1 MGTGGRLELVS
12 WGRPGTR
19 VTRLELF
26 YDVVFVFAFLN
37 VTTLTSENLTGV
49 ALFEMFLVLALLW
62 SCWSGFAALGNFV
75 RADQAIM
82 PAIGF
87 GIMASIFVLALT
99 TDVAFFDEPGGLD
112 GPLVFATAYLLT
124 WLIKIV
130 TFWVGVR
137 VLSRRRALLLTLPTT
152 GGAVLILIA
161 AVLPDMFFDGTVA
174 LGVRLGLWVVALS
187 FEYAT
192 ALMLIRTEWQVRSA
206 GHLAERHGL
215 IVLVALGES
224 VIALGLG
231 AAERTGRPI
240 TWWAIYAAGVTLG
253 IIFALWWLY
262 FDTLAL
268 AMEQHLH
275 GVRGAERI
283 PLIRDVY
290 TYLHL
295 ALIVGII
302 FFALGIKRMLARLTD
317 PDVLASRNI
326 FGGLELLSLYG
337 GLVVYLLA
345 LVAMQ
350 WRMFHRLARRPLVA
364 AGLLTVSAP
373 VLLSL
378 PTLVD
383 LTLIGVVFVVLALM
397 QIGRDRQVR
406 RRVRSLALEEQVAL
420 EDEANV
426 FRGRRL

>member
-1 MGTGGRLELVS
+1 MGTGGRSDLVS
-12 WGRPGTR
+12 WGRPGSR

-37 VTTLTSENLTGV
+37 VTTLTSEQLTAV
-49 ALFEMFLVLALLW
+49 ALIETLLVLALLW
-62 SCWSGFAALGNFV
+62 SCWTGFAALGNLV
-75 RADQAIM
+75 RADQGIM
-82 PAIGF
+82 PAVGF
-87 GIMASIFVLALT
+87 GVMASIFVLALT
-99 TDVAFFDEPGGLD
+99 TDVAFDDEPGGLV

-124 WLIKIV
+124 WLTKIV
-130 TFWVGVR
+130 AFWASVTVS
-137 VLSRRRALLLTLPTT
+137 SRRRAVLLTLPAT

-161 AVLPDMFFDGTVA
+161 AVLPDMLFGERVA
-174 LGVRLGLWVVALS
+174 LGVRLGLWMVALS
-187 FEYAT
+187 FEYT
-192 ALMLIRTEWQVRSA
+192 VALLLIRTTWQVRSA

-215 IVLVALGES
+215 IVLVALGEL

-240 TWWAIYAAGVTLG
+240 SWWAIYAAGVTLS

-275 GVRGAERI
+275 GVRGPERI
-283 PLIRDVY
+283 PLVRDVY

-295 ALIVGII
+295 PLIVGII
-302 FFALGIKRMLARLTD
+302 FFALGIKRMIARLTD
-317 PDVLASRNI
+317 PAVLPNQDT

-350 WRMFHRLARRPLVA
+350 WRMFHRLARRPLIG
-364 AGLLTVSAP
+364 AGVLAVSAP
-373 VLLSL
+373 ALLSL
-378 PTLVD
+378 PSLANLTLVG
-383 LTLIGVVFVVLALM
+383 TVFVVLVLV
-397 QIGRDRQVR
+397 QVGRDGPVR
-406 RRVRSLALEEQVAL
+406 RRVRRLALEEQLAL

-426 FRGRRL
+426 FRRRL

>member
-1 MGTGGRLELVS
+1 MGTGGRSDLVS

-37 VTTLTSENLTGV
+37 VTTLTSEQLTAV
-49 ALFEMFLVLALLW
+49 ALIEILLVLALLW
-62 SCWSGFAALGNFV
+62 SCWTGFAALGNLV
-75 RADQAIM
+75 RADQGIM
-82 PAIGF
+82 PAVGF
-87 GIMASIFVLALT
+87 GVMASIFVLALT
-99 TDVAFFDEPGGLD
+99 TDVAFYDEPGGLV

-130 TFWVGVR
+130 AFWAGVT
-137 VLSRRRALLLTLPTT
+137 VSSRRRAVLLTLPAT

-161 AVLPDMFFDGTVA
+161 AVLPDMLFGERVA
-174 LGVRLGLWVVALS
+174 LGVRLGLWMVALS
-187 FEYAT
+187 FEYT
-192 ALMLIRTEWQVRSA
+192 IALLLIRTTWQVRSA

-240 TWWAIYAAGVTLG
+240 SWWAIYAAGVTLS

-275 GVRGAERI
+275 GVRGPERI
-283 PLIRDVY
+283 PLVRDVY

-295 ALIVGII
+295 PLIVGII

-317 PDVLASRNI
+317 PAVLPDQDT

-337 GLVVYLLA
+337 GLVLYLLA

-350 WRMFHRLARRPLVA
+350 WRMFHRLPRRPLVG
-364 AGLLTVSAP
+364 AGVLAVSAP
-373 VLLSL
+373 ALLSL
-378 PTLVD
+378 PSLAD
-383 LTLIGVVFVVLALM
+383 LTLVGTVFVVLVLV
-397 QIGRDRQVR
+397 QVGRDRLVR
-406 RRVRSLALEEQVAL
+406 RRVRCLALEEQVAL

-426 FRGRRL
+426 FRRRL